1 MHGDAHRGEN
11 MYQTKELIMH
21 TPSKTQQRI
30 LTAAA
35 KEPTADIRASMTEL
49 KSPAIRDKVL
59 QSMIKH
65 GYVAERPLA
74 GARPEKGEK
83 IYAITEAGMATV
95 PNMAG
100 QGAASCS
107 TAQRETKQATIIRLL
122 SQEAGTTLAQLI
134 AATSWQ
140 SHSVRGHL
148 SNLRHKHGLP
158 IETFTTG
165 AGKRGYRIPEEE
177 SKVQKV

>member
-1 MHGDAHRGEN
+1 
-11 MYQTKELIMH
+11 MH
-21 TPSKTQQRI
+21 TSSETQQRI

-35 KEPTADIRASMTEL
+35 KAPTADIRTFMTEL
-49 KSPAIRDKVL
+49 KSPAIRNKVL

-65 GYVAERPLA
+65 GYVAEQSLT
-74 GARPEKGEK
+74 GAHPEKDEK
-83 IYAITEAGMATV
+83 VYAITEAGMATV

-100 QGAASCS
+100 QDATPCN

-122 SQEAGTTLAQLI
+122 SQEAGTTPAQLI
-134 AATSWQ
+134 AATGWQ

-148 SNLRHKHGLP
+148 SNLRRKHGLP

-165 AGKRGYRIPEEE
+165 EGKRGYRATDI
-177 SKVQKV
+177 S

>member
-1 MHGDAHRGEN
+1 
-11 MYQTKELIMH
+11 MH

-49 KSPAIRDKVL
+49 KSPAIHDKVL

-65 GYVAERPLA
+65 GYVTERPLA
-74 GARPEKGEK
+74 GAHPEKGEK

-100 QGAASCS
+100 QDTTPCN
-107 TAQRETKQATIIRLL
+107 TRERETKQAAIIRLL
-122 SQEAGTTLAQLI
+122 SQETGTNLAELI
-134 AATSWQ
+134 SATGWQ
-140 SHSVRGHL
+140 PHSVRGHL
-148 SNLRHKHGLP
+148 SNLRRKHGLP

-165 AGKRGYRIPEEE
+165 EGKRSYRI
-177 SKVQKV
+177 S

>member
-1 MHGDAHRGEN
+1 
-11 MYQTKELIMH
+11 MH
-21 TPSKTQQRI
+21 TPSETQQRI

-35 KEPTADIRASMTEL
+35 KEPTADIRTFMTEL

-74 GARPEKGEK
+74 SAHPEKGEK
-83 IYAITEAGMATV
+83 VYAITEVGMATV
-95 PNMAG
+95 CNTAR
-100 QGAASCS
+100 QDAAPCN
-107 TAQRETKQATIIRLL
+107 TLQRETKQAAIIRLL
-122 SQEAGTTLAQLI
+122 SQETGTTLAQLI
-134 AATSWQ
+134 AATGWQ

-148 SNLRHKHGLP
+148 SNLRRKHGLP

-165 AGKRGYRIPEEE
+165 ESKRGYRIL
-177 SKVQKV
+177 